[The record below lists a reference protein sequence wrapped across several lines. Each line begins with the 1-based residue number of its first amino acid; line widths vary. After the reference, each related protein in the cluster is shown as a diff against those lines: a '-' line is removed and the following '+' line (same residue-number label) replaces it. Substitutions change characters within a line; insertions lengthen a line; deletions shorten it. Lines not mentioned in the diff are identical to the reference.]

1 MTRKT
6 ACYVPG
12 CGYQD
17 PDLIRF
23 VEPTSKLLDIAC
35 DEDRAVVFKEIRFEC
50 DEKEPSGVG
59 LFDYTGMP
67 IAARVFTTKNEII
80 ECWIEFN
87 SDLWTWVV
95 RYRGDETDLSWS
107 YTKLIDAFDVWAE
120 HCDAP
125 YNPLLLGKH
134 YEWVDE
140 DDEWAEQGPVKPTVA
155 KTPTPKPET
164 YGTWS

>member
-1 MTRKT
+1 
-6 ACYVPG
+6 
-12 CGYQD
+12 
-17 PDLIRF
+17 
-23 VEPTSKLLDIAC
+23 
-35 DEDRAVVFKEIRFEC
+35 
-50 DEKEPSGVG
+50 
-59 LFDYTGMP
+59 MP

-107 YTKLIDAFDVWAE
+107 YTKLIDAFDVWVE

-140 DDEWAEQGPVKPTVA
+140 DDEWAEQEPVKPTVA